1 MDWKSILYMFLGAML
16 PVIYAA
22 FIKNNPSFPLTQV
35 DFVETILWIIGS
47 IIGGWQAMRLKVNY
61 MLLNKQNKTYAE
73 FAKE

>member
-16 PVIYAA
+16 PVVYAA

-47 IIGGWQAMRLKVNY
+47 IIGGWQAMKMKVNY
-61 MLLNKQNKTYAE
+61 YLLKKQGKSYAE
-73 FAKE
+73 WLRS

>member
-61 MLLNKQNKTYAE
+61 MLLKKQNKTYAE